1 MVKPKRK
8 LTAAQKAAKKKR
20 QKEYMTIFVNGKQKM
35 VKRSPMI
42 DGMGVDGFIE
52 RNADQLWLHQN
63 GMWDCIDESAGDDN
77 W

>member
-1 MVKPKRK
+1 
-8 LTAAQKAAKKKR
+8 
-20 QKEYMTIFVNGKQKM
+20 MTIFVNGKQKM